1 MIVSDLMNELDAEAL
16 REKVRSSRPFP
27 HFCIDNFLKP
37 EFAREVLQC
46 FPDIATANQICMS
59 LPNTVASQTSFCV
72 WSGSAPRVA
81 DNEILIAVTS
91 PTSVVITWNTSIPT
105 TTTLLYSSD
114 PLNPGATIQY
124 INAGQGYTTAHEI
137 TISNINLVARH
148 LFMVGGSVQGSS
160 AQISSGEQWL

>member
-1 MIVSDLMNELDAEAL
+1 MTILGICVLP
-16 REKVRSSRPFP
+16 RSS
-27 HFCIDNFLKP
+27 
-37 EFAREVLQC
+37 FAADYVVSPS
-46 FPDIATANQICMS
+46 FVANSSMSIATANQICMS